1 MNRFNICSAISKSA
15 ITPSFI
21 GRTAM
26 MLPGVRPNILFASV
40 PTASTR
46 SVFFSTATTE
56 GSLSTI
62 PFPCTYTR
70 VEAVPRSMARS
81 FENHPK
87 ISLPKPTI
95 VLPSPHTP
103 TAHSLGRCQTTHIQH
118 LGTGHLVTKAP
129 PLFISENQ
137 YRVERN
143 DCRGYK
149 PSHIR
154 DSERYLSDCKG
165 QIADNG
171 LSKPCCLAPIWEH
184 GLQADLPFTDAAP
197 TGKP

>member
-1 MNRFNICSAISKSA
+1 M
-15 ITPSFI
+15 

-26 MLPGVRPNILFASV
+26 MLPGVRPNIRFASV

-70 VEAVPRSMARS
+70 VDADPRSMARS

-95 VLPSPHTP
+95 ALPSPQTQ
-103 TAHSLGRCQTTHIQH
+103 TAHSVRQRQSTRIQH
-118 LGTGHLVTKAP
+118 LGTGNLVTKTP
-129 PLFISENQ
+129 PLLVSKNQ
-137 YRVERN
+137 YRFKRN
-143 DCRGYK
+143 DCYRQK
-149 PSHIR
+149 PSHIW
-154 DSERYLSDCKG
+154 D
-165 QIADNG
+165 
-171 LSKPCCLAPIWEH
+171 
-184 GLQADLPFTDAAP
+184 
-197 TGKP
+197 

>member
-15 ITPSFI
+15 ITPSFM
-21 GRTAM
+21 GLTAM

-56 GSLSTI
+56 GSFSTI

-70 VEAVPRSMARS
+70 VDAVPRSMARS

-95 VLPSPHTP
+95 ALPSPQTP
-103 TAHSLGRCQTTHIQH
+103 TPHSIRPCQTTDIQH
-118 LGTGHLVTKAP
+118 LGTSHLATKTP
-129 PLFISENQ
+129 PLLVAENA
-137 YRVERN
+137 YRFERN
-143 DCRGYK
+143 DRCRHH
-149 PSHIR
+149 PSHLR
-154 DSERYLSDCKG
+154 NGEGRLRHRKG
-165 QIADNG
+165 QMA
-171 LSKPCCLAPIWEH
+171 
-184 GLQADLPFTDAAP
+184 T
-197 TGKP
+197 